1 MMEMFSMITEK
12 EYISWMRNATKKEIT
27 FVNTYLKTLDAWEAF
42 QEAGYNYKHARCGK
56 WKVFTR
62 LLPYIQYKLQKE
74 NLSITREF
82 IVSHWLAILS
92 SDDTIARQNALK
104 ELTKLFGYADDSTKV
119 NIENNIPSVPVQITF
134 TKE

>member
-1 MMEMFSMITEK
+1 
-12 EYISWMRNATKKEIT
+12 MRNATKKEIT

-82 IVSHWLAILS
+82 IVSHWLALLS

-119 NIENNIPSVPVQITF
+119 EVNNNIPTVPVVIKF
-134 TKE
+134 DKE